1 MPRKMSIEPV
11 ESAKASTAPPLA
23 EQLTPEQKL
32 KAELEWSKFK
42 KDLKSTLSKGVDL
55 SKQETP

>member
-1 MPRKMSIEPV
+1 
-11 ESAKASTAPPLA
+11 LA

-32 KAELEWSKFK
+32 KAELEWGKFK